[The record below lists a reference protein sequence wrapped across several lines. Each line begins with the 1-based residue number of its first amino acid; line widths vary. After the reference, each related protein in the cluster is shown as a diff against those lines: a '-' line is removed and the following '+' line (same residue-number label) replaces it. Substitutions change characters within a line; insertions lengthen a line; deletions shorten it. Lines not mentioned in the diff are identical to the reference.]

1 MDPGAGSTRDRPGS
15 RRGTA
20 GSYFRLLDRLNA
32 AVRQLVGLLLFAMC
46 LLALFQVVVR
56 LVLTTFGVNLSAPW
70 SEEIGRSLMIWLI
83 FLATAYAFR
92 TGQMVA
98 LRVLVTRLPLRLQ
111 RWADAAVG
119 LVVLGFVGVL
129 FQVGLRATEFG
140 WIEKSPV
147 LGFDKAYV
155 YLAMPVAAALI
166 AVNAVS
172 TLVERGLFRR
182 SYAPAAAEDVEP
194 VRSVRG

>member
-1 MDPGAGSTRDRPGS
+1 MDRGAGSTTDPA
-15 RRGTA
+15 GTRERS
-20 GSYFRLLDRLNA
+20 GPYFHLLGRLNA

-46 LLALFQVVVR
+46 LLALFQVIVR

-98 LRVLVTRLPLRLQ
+98 LRVLVTKLPTRLQ
-111 RWADAAVG
+111 RWADAAVC
-119 LVVLGFVGVL
+119 LVVLGFAALL
-129 FQVGLRATEFG
+129 FHVGLRATEFG

-166 AVNAVS
+166 AVNALS
-172 TLVERGLFRR
+172 SLVERGLFRR
-182 SYAPAAAEDVEP
+182 TYAPAAAEAVEP
-194 VRSVRG
+194 VRSVGG